1 MTTINRALTLIVGLL
16 LPVAGYKV
24 GVFMTEQHATLEQV
38 NAEGHCKQETRF
50 DAYVSKADDGWHCF
64 KQNIE
69 NKKLSRTAIVFK
81 DVEAP

>member
-1 MTTINRALTLIVGLL
+1 MTIINKALALLVGLF

-38 NAEGHCKQETRF
+38 NAEGHCKQEARF
-50 DAYVSKADDGWHCF
+50 DAYVSKAEDGWHCF

-69 NKKLSRTAIVFK
+69 NKKLSRTAIVL
-81 DVEAP
+81 DNAEAP